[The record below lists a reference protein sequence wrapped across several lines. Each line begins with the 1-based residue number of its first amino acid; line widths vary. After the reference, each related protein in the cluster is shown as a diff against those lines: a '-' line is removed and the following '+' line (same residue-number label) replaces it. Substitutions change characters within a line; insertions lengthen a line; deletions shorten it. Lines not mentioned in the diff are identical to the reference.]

1 MDDKKIEVG
10 TIVVMKK
17 GHPCGENLWEI
28 VKKLILERVD
38 YMYGR
43 KEPNVEMYY
52 DSLPE
57 IIKDLEETDFT
68 TGKWG
73 QLL

>member
-1 MDDKKIEVG
+1 
-10 TIVVMKK
+10 
-17 GHPCGENLWEI
+17 
-28 VKKLILERVD
+28 
-38 YMYGR
+38 MYGR
-43 KEPNVEMYY
+43 KEPNVEKYY

-73 QLL
+73 KLL